1 MVRLSQ
7 EVNSSMYSNDRNQEA
22 LFLKQK
28 YPNHQPC
35 FIRYKGKISRHL
47 LPKEQLYSFLLF
59 TIRKSRQ
66 IDPKVAVMS
75 LIERQDGS
83 SIAPRGAATIGEI
96 ANQYMHDDGF
106 CYIEFVNENVF
117 G

>member
-7 EVNSSMYSNDRNQEA
+7 EVNSSMYSNDRKDEGK
-22 LFLKQK
+22 FLKQK

-66 IDPKVAVMS
+66 INPTIAVMS
-75 LIERQDGS
+75 LIETTDGTT
-83 SIAPRGAATIGEI
+83 IAPSGASTIGDL
-96 ANQYMHDDGF
+96 ADKYMHDDGF

>member
-1 MVRLSQ
+1 MVKLSQ
-7 EVNSSMYSNDRNQEA
+7 EVNSQMYTNDRYQEG
-22 LFLKQK
+22 LFLKNK

-35 FIRYKGKISRHL
+35 FIRYQGKISRHL

-59 TIRKSRQ
+59 TVRKSRQ
-66 IDPKVAVMS
+66 IDPKIGVMS
-75 LIERQDGS
+75 LIETPKGDT
-83 SIAPRGAATIGEI
+83 IAPSGASTIGDI
-96 ANQYMHDDGF
+96 AEKYKHTDGF